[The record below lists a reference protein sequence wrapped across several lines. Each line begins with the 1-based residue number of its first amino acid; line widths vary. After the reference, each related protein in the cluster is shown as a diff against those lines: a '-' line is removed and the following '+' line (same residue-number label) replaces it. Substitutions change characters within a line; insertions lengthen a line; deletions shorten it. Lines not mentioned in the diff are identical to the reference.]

1 MRILSILA
9 ALVGILGVAV
19 LVRANNDL
27 PACVNDEC
35 DCEDFQNWQEA
46 QTVLDAF
53 VGDPFLLDRD
63 KDGLACE
70 SLAGA
75 PAGAIPEY
83 STPTLTPTSPSYP
96 SGSGSQPPANSNRP
110 SPAIPALW
118 EILALL
124 LRWANC

>member
-9 ALVGILGVAV
+9 ALVGILGVAF
-19 LVRANNDL
+19 LARANNEL

-53 VGDPFLLDRD
+53 VGDPFVLDRD
-63 KDGLACE
+63 KDGVACE
-70 SLAGA
+70 QLPGA
-75 PAGAIPEY
+75 PAGAFPEY
-83 STPTLTPTSPSYP
+83 PTPTPTPTSPSNID
-96 SGSGSQPPANSNRP
+96 GSGAQPPATSNPEYTSP

-118 EILALL
+118 
-124 LRWANC
+124 